1 MTVGEAIVS
10 HLPNPHA
17 AAAKRG
23 LDIRWLRLK
32 HNVPAILIALF
43 VTWRG
48 DTLADNVAQSIAANG
63 PFALLGW
70 IFVPVVVLGIFMLT
84 PVGGVLGEALV
95 GVIRNVV
102 YAIGRLIRRGWRVK
116 YVGYWLR
123 LLVAIAAWSVLIALV
138 RLAGR
143 TMIHFLTGA

>member
-17 AAAKRG
+17 AAAKKG
-23 LDIRWLRLK
+23 LDIRWLGLK
-32 HNVPAILIALF
+32 YNVPAILIALF

-48 DTLADNVAQSIAANG
+48 DTLADTVAQSIADNG

-70 IFVPVVVLGIFMLT
+70 ILIPAAALGIFMLT
-84 PVGGVLGEALV
+84 PVGGALAESLI
-95 GVIRNVV
+95 GVIRHVV
-102 YAIGRLIRRGWRVK
+102 YAIGRLIRRGWRIK

-143 TMIHFLTGA
+143 AVIHFLTGA